1 MLERLKWI
9 FKKSVTEDFYPIFWT
24 YSQEKTIKS
33 DEYVKFFTSWQYAAI
48 TAIADSIAG
57 LNYRLANNKDEA
69 ISHEYLDLITPEL
82 LQNIAVF
89 MKMTW
94 TAYVWKVKVNWSKKI
109 LWLNMLIPDRIK
121 PEIDN
126 SWHLLYWKYYE
137 NWNMLKLEVDE
148 VMVFAEFNPYQRWP
162 YITRWYSPIQAIAMT
177 VRWEKEIED
186 WNYSLLVN
194 DVPPGTVLTTDQWM
208 TPEQVKT
215 IRSNWEENHT
225 GAKNVWKLAIL
236 PFGIKPVNIQSSPKE
251 MEFISQQER
260 DRDKILAIYKV
271 PKAVLWIW
279 EWVNVWNVK
288 SFNQIFAQRCLEP
301 LAKKIARVLNQFLFN
316 EVWVFEFLNILPT
329 DEEAVKSHYLS
340 WGITRNEYRQEL
352 WYKPI
357 KWWDVFFD
365 WEVAEVAPDKKKDF
379 EIKGVDYLKIAKSS
393 IPWSEERM
401 QKRWEK
407 KQEKNAK
414 YEKDLTVCFKKV
426 FDEEKKGVLKAFDKY
441 YDWKKKAIQKDAMED
456 HIKLLH
462 KYLAL
467 YPLFMTG
474 KVTEIVTDE
483 WKRALQELGVEIEFN
498 PHSKELQKK
507 IKRRIQLVAQQVDSY
522 TDELIWKAINQW
534 INWWLT
540 PDEIRESL
548 KKVFDDLSTT
558 RLKTIVRTEAIRY
571 WTFAEQEAWNKS
583 WVVVKKKWWTALDER
598 VCPFCSKMHWK
609 TIWLNESFFEK
620 WDKMDGE
627 NWKILDI
634 DYEDVIGSPLHP
646 NCRCDMIPLLEN

>member
-1 MLERLKWI
+1 MLDNIEYEQQKAKEDVLCG
-9 FKKSVTEDFYPIFWT
+9 KSETIDMDMPA
-24 YSQEKTIKS
+24 QEMSLTFNYAECEKVACQKASPVPVNSASLISRYLT
-33 DEYVKFFTSWQYAAI
+33 VNTS
-48 TAIADSIAG
+48 SIA
-57 LNYRLANNKDEA
+57 
-69 ISHEYLDLITPEL
+69 LI
-82 LQNIAVF
+82 
-89 MKMTW
+89 
-94 TAYVWKVKVNWSKKI
+94 
-109 LWLNMLIPDRIK
+109 
-121 PEIDN
+121 
-126 SWHLLYWKYYE
+126 
-137 NWNMLKLEVDE
+137 
-148 VMVFAEFNPYQRWP
+148 
-162 YITRWYSPIQAIAMT
+162 
-177 VRWEKEIED
+177 
-186 WNYSLLVN
+186 
-194 DVPPGTVLTTDQWM
+194 
-208 TPEQVKT
+208 
-215 IRSNWEENHT
+215 
-225 GAKNVWKLAIL
+225 
-236 PFGIKPVNIQSSPKE
+236 
-251 MEFISQQER
+251 
-260 DRDKILAIYKV
+260 
-271 PKAVLWIW
+271 
-279 EWVNVWNVK
+279 
-288 SFNQIFAQRCLEP
+288 
-301 LAKKIARVLNQFLFN
+301 
-316 EVWVFEFLNILPT
+316 
-329 DEEAVKSHYLS
+329 
-340 WGITRNEYRQEL
+340 
-352 WYKPI
+352 
-357 KWWDVFFD
+357 
-365 WEVAEVAPDKKKDF
+365 
-379 EIKGVDYLKIAKSS
+379 
-393 IPWSEERM
+393 
-401 QKRWEK
+401 
-407 KQEKNAK
+407 KQ
-414 YEKDLTVCFKKV
+414 
-426 FDEEKKGVLKAFDKY
+426 
-441 YDWKKKAIQKDAMED
+441 KKAIQKDAMED

-548 KKVFDDLSTT
+548 EKVFYDLSTT